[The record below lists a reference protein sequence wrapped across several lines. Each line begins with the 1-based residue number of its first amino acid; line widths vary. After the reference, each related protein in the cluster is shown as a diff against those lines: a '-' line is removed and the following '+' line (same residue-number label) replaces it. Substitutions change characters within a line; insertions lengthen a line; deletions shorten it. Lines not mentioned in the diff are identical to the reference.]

1 MWRRKRVIGDSYT
14 MPTKRGLS
22 EKMYKDAV
30 EWQRWYK
37 VMYDEQADGKLRL
50 KGVTFIE
57 RDGSEGFMTIGDI
70 VEFVF
75 VQLDL
80 DRMEAETDKQQEIDA
95 LTDIIESEKAEKAKK
110 TK

>member
-1 MWRRKRVIGDSYT
+1 
-14 MPTKRGLS
+14 MPTKRSLS

-30 EWQRWYK
+30 EWQRGYK

-80 DRMEAETDKQQEIDA
+80 DRMEAETDKQQELDA
-95 LTDIIESEKAEKAKK
+95 LTDYWVRESYERGKEI
-110 TK
+110 